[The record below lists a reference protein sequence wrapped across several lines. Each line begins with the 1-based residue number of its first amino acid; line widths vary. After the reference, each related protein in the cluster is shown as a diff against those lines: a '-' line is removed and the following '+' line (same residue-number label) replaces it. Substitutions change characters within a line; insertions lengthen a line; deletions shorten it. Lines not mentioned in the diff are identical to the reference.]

1 MPAHE
6 SALVPLSRAQH
17 GIWLAQQ
24 LDPTSSA
31 YNLAQYTDIR
41 GPLTLSVLDRAVRR
55 LVAEVET
62 AHVRL
67 RPDGVSALQVR
78 HDGPSRPLDSVDL
91 SGERLPR
98 EAAEHWMREAVEQ
111 PVDLL
116 AGPLFRTAVLRLAPD
131 WHFLYVGG
139 HHIMTDGFSG
149 SLVSAR
155 IAELYTALEGGEEP
169 AAHSFGTLAQLLE
182 QDAAYQA
189 SERFEEDRAYWL
201 AHLSDLPRPAALSG
215 RPTGSV
221 YAGGAGGGGGGGGA
235 TRRTGRIGA
244 AQTAAVRA
252 AARQARTALPAL
264 AVAAV
269 AAYTQ
274 RMTGESSVVLGLPV
288 TARSNAVLRG
298 IPGMVSNI
306 VPLRLEVGADLRWSD
321 LAQQASAEM
330 KRALRH
336 QRYLHQDMRADLAR
350 VEGLARIDGLARA
363 ESLFA
368 TQVNVLPAGSGL
380 RFGAATGTQ
389 IYLAGPVDD
398 LSVVL
403 QDHGSE
409 GLMLEVEANASRYLA
424 DEVAGHQ
431 QRLSAFLCAAAA
443 DLDRR
448 VGRTELLTP
457 AERRWVLV
465 QGRAT
470 AHREDP
476 TATTLTERFAAQ
488 VARTPDATALS
499 ADGARYSYRELDL
512 RANQLAHR
520 LLALGVTAE
529 TPVVLLQERTPDLV
543 VSMLAVVKAGGVYL
557 PLDTRHPVQRLRTTA
572 HDGGALLVLCD
583 AATLELAE
591 QLELPAVAVDAPRT
605 WQDTPATDPAVTCGP
620 AQLAYVM
627 YTSGSTGT
635 PKGVAISHE
644 DILGLA
650 LDQVWDGQAHRR
662 VLFHSPA
669 AFDLATYEV
678 WVPLLNGGEVVV
690 APPGELDIPTLGA
703 VLARHRVTALWL
715 TAGLLRLVA
724 EEDPGCLAGLRELW
738 AGGDV
743 VPAQAVRRLREACPE
758 LVIVDGY
765 GPTEATTFITY
776 HRLATTDPVPDPM
789 PIGRPFQGM
798 RCYVLDEQ
806 LRPVPAGSVGE
817 LYAGGIGLARGYVR
831 HPGRTAERFVAD
843 PFVGEGS
850 RMYRTGDVV
859 RWNSGGELEFVGRSD
874 DQVKIRGF
882 RIEPGEIESAL
893 ADCPG
898 VGDVAVDIR
907 TGPRGDK
914 RIVAY
919 VVAQSAAGEG
929 DLAPLRAHAAATLPS
944 YMVPAAFVPLDALPL
959 TGNGKVDRR
968 ALPAPDFGALEVAG
982 QAPATETEATL
993 CALFAE
999 VLGLASVGAD
1009 TGFFELGGDSIMA
1022 IQLAGRARRA
1032 GLVFTPREVFDHRT
1046 PAALARVCRTERAE
1060 PAQER
1065 DPDAGVGPL
1074 PATPIVHRL
1083 RELGGPIDGYHQS
1096 VVLRSPAGLDEPTLH
1111 RAVQYLLDRHDALRL
1126 RLADRDGDWQLSV
1139 AERGEVS
1146 GKACVTRVDI
1156 EHAVDAESTEAA
1168 MADLVRAARDRA
1180 ARELAP
1186 QEGAL
1191 VRVVWLDRGPDLPG
1205 RLVLVLHHLCVDGV
1219 SWRILVPELLAAYHA
1234 ERAGTAPRLDPVG
1247 TPLKEWA
1254 EQLAAAADQPGTV
1267 AELAYWQQ
1275 TLDGDDPL
1283 LGRGRP
1289 DPERD
1294 VVATEARLTR
1304 TLAPELVEPLL
1315 TGVPAAFHTGTT
1327 EVLLAGLALA
1337 VTDWRQRHGRPDGPI
1352 RVDLEGHGREG
1363 ERYGADLTR
1372 TVGWFTALYPVR
1384 LVADAT
1390 QTAGAWAAGPA
1401 AGALIKRVKEQLRAV
1416 PGHGLGYG
1424 LLRHLNPRT
1433 GPLLAAAP
1441 APQICFNY
1449 LGRTAGLG
1457 SATEGHTPG
1466 GRTPEADWSIAVE
1479 DGAFAGGGD
1488 PTMPLGHLLE
1498 IDAVAQETPHGTEL
1512 SVSWRWPGAL
1522 LEEREVQDLA
1532 DTWQRALEVLV
1543 RHGQSPQAG
1552 GRTPSDLALV
1562 ELAQEEIE
1570 GFEADF
1576 AAEAAWDESDEDAWG
1591 TGR

>member
-24 LDPTSSA
+24 LDPTSNA
-31 YNLAQYTDIR
+31 YNLAQFTDIR
-41 GPLTLSVLDRAVRR
+41 GPLALPVLDRAVRR
-55 LVAEVET
+55 LVGEVET

-67 RPDGVSALQVR
+67 RPDGASALQLLQPN
-78 HDGPSRPLDSVDL
+78 GPGRPLEVVDL
-91 SGERLPR
+91 SGDRLPR
-98 EAAEHWMREAVEQ
+98 EAAERWMREAVER

-116 AGPLFRTAVLRLAPD
+116 AGPLFSTAVLRLAPD

-139 HHIMTDGFSG
+139 HHIITDGFSG

-155 IAELYTALEGGEEP
+155 IAELYTALEREEEP
-169 AAHSFGTLAQLLE
+169 AAHSFGTLTQLLE
-182 QDAAYQA
+182 QDAAYRA
-189 SERFEEDRAYWL
+189 SERFAQDRAYWQE
-201 AHLSDLPRPAALSG
+201 HLRDLPRPATLSG
-215 RPTGSV
+215 RPAGSIH
-221 YAGGAGGGGGGGGA
+221 AGAAAGA

-252 AARQARTALPAL
+252 AARRAGTALPVL

-306 VPLRLEVGADLRWSD
+306 VPLRLEVDARMRWTD
-321 LAQQASAEM
+321 LAQQAAAEM
-330 KRALRH
+330 KQALRH
-336 QRYLHQDMRADLAR
+336 QRYLHQDMRADLGR
-350 VEGLARIDGLARA
+350 TEG
-363 ESLFA
+363 LFA
-368 TQVNVLPAGSGL
+368 TQVNLLPAGSGL

-403 QDHGSE
+403 QDHGTE
-409 GLMLEVEANASRYLA
+409 GLMLEVEADASRYPA
-424 DEVAGHQ
+424 DEVAGHR
-431 QRLSAFLCAAAA
+431 QRLSAFLCTAAA
-443 DLDRR
+443 DPERT
-448 VGRTELLTP
+448 VGHTELLTQ

-470 AHREDP
+470 PHREDP

-488 VARTPDATALS
+488 VARTPQATALS
-499 ADGARYSYRELDL
+499 ADGVRYSYRELDR
-512 RANQLAHR
+512 RADQLAHR
-520 LLALGVTAE
+520 LLASGVLTE

-557 PLDTRHPVQRLRTTA
+557 PLDTRHPVQRLRATA
-572 HDGGALLVLCD
+572 SDSGALLVLCD
-583 AATLELAE
+583 AATSELAG
-591 QLELPAVAVDAPRT
+591 QLELPAIAVDAPGT
-605 WQDTPATDPAVTCGP
+605 WQDLPVTATAVTCRP

-635 PKGVAISHE
+635 PKGVAITHE

-650 LDQVWDGQAHRR
+650 LDNVWDGEAHRR

-724 EEDPGCLAGLRELW
+724 EEDPGCLASLKELW

-743 VPAQAVRRLREACPE
+743 VPAQAVRRLRAACPG

-776 HRLATTDPVPDPM
+776 HRPAMTDPVPDPI

-798 RCYVLDEQ
+798 RCYVLDEG

-843 PFVGEGS
+843 PFAGDGS
-850 RMYRTGDVV
+850 RMYRTGDLV
-859 RWNSGGELEFVGRSD
+859 RWNGAGELEFVGRCD

-893 ADCPG
+893 AKGPG
-898 VGDVAVDIR
+898 VGQVAVDIR
-907 TGPRGDK
+907 TAPRGDK

-919 VVAQSAAGEG
+919 LVAQTAGPEV
-929 DLAPLRAHAAATLPS
+929 DLAQVRAHAAAALPS
-944 YMVPAAFVPLDALPL
+944 YMVPAAFVRLDALPL

-968 ALPAPDFGALEVAG
+968 ALPAPDFGAPGATG
-982 QAPATETEATL
+982 QAAPAGATEATL

-1009 TGFFELGGDSIMA
+1009 AGFFELGGDSIMA

-1046 PAALARVCRTERAE
+1046 PAALARVCRTEQAE

-1065 DPDAGVGPL
+1065 DPDAGVGPV

-1083 RELGGPIDGYHQS
+1083 RALGGPIDGYHQS

-1111 RAVQYLLDRHDALRL
+1111 RAVQHLLDRHDALRL
-1126 RLADRDGDWQLSV
+1126 RLADRDGSWQLSV
-1139 AERGEVS
+1139 APRGEVS
-1146 GKACVTRVDI
+1146 GKACVTRIDV
-1156 EHAVDAESTEAA
+1156 EHVGGGEPGEPGEPGEHSEHGEVA
-1168 MADLVRAARDRA
+1168 MAALVREARLAA

-1186 QEGAL
+1186 QEGTL

-1219 SWRILVPELLAAYHA
+1219 SWRILVPELVAAYHA
-1234 ERAGTAPRLDPVG
+1234 ESTGAVPRPDPVG

-1254 EQLAAAADQPGTV
+1254 EQLVAAAHESETV

-1275 TLDGDDPL
+1275 VQAGDEPL

-1289 DPERD
+1289 DPARD

-1315 TGVPAAFHTGTT
+1315 TTVPAAFYTGTT

-1337 VTDWRQRHGRPDGPI
+1337 VTDWRERRDRTDGPV
-1352 RVDLEGHGREG
+1352 RVDLEGHGRAG
-1363 ERYGADLTR
+1363 ERFGADLTR
-1372 TVGWFTALYPVR
+1372 TVGWFTAVHPVQ
-1384 LVADAT
+1384 LVAGAA
-1390 QTAGAWAAGPA
+1390 QTADAWAAGPA
-1401 AGALIKRVKEQLRAV
+1401 AGTLIKQVKEQLRAV
-1416 PGHGLGYG
+1416 PGQGLGHG

-1433 GPLLAAAP
+1433 APLLAAVP

-1457 SATEGHTPG
+1457 RTPEGPD
-1466 GRTPEADWSIAVE
+1466 GRLPEADWSPAVE

-1488 PTMPLGHLLE
+1488 PLMPLGHLLE
-1498 IDAVAQETPHGTEL
+1498 IDAVAQQGPHGDEL
-1512 SVSWRWPGAL
+1512 SVSWRWASGL
-1522 LEEREVQDLA
+1522 LDEHEVADLA
-1532 DTWQRALEVLV
+1532 DTWQRALQVLV

-1552 GRTPSDLALV
+1552 GHTPSDLALI
-1562 ELAQEEIE
+1562 EMAQEEIE

-1576 AAEAAWDESDEDAWG
+1576 AAEGDEDGDAWG

>member
-55 LVAEVET
+55 LVGEVET

-67 RPDGVSALQVR
+67 RPDGVSALQVP

-98 EAAEHWMREAVEQ
+98 EAAERWMREAVER

-116 AGPLFRTAVLRLAPD
+116 AGPLFCTAVLRLAPD

-139 HHIMTDGFSG
+139 HHIITDGFSG

-155 IAELYTALEGGEEP
+155 IAELYTALERGEQP
-169 AAHSFGTLAQLLE
+169 AAHSFGTLTQLLE
-182 QDAAYQA
+182 QDAAYRA
-189 SERFEEDRAYWL
+189 SERFEEDRAYWQ
-201 AHLSDLPRPAALSG
+201 AHLSDLPRPVALSG
-215 RPTGSV
+215 RPTGSMLMS
-221 YAGGAGGGGGGGGA
+221 GAAGA

-244 AQTAAVRA
+244 AQTAAVHA
-252 AARQARTALPAL
+252 AARRAGTALPAL

-269 AAYTQ
+269 AAYIQ

-298 IPGMVSNI
+298 TPGMVSNI
-306 VPLRLEVGADLRWSD
+306 VPLRLEVGADLRWTE
-321 LAQQASAEM
+321 LVRAASAEM

-336 QRYLHQDMRADLAR
+336 QRYLHQDMRAELDIRDELGR
-350 VEGLARIDGLARA
+350 TEG
-363 ESLFA
+363 LFA
-368 TQVNVLPAGSGL
+368 TQVNILPAGSGL

-403 QDHGSE
+403 QDHGTE
-409 GLMLEVEANASRYLA
+409 GLMLEVEANASRYPA
-424 DEVAGHQ
+424 AEVAGHQ
-431 QRLSAFLCAAAA
+431 QRLAAFLCAAAA
-443 DLDRR
+443 DPERT

-470 AHREDP
+470 SHREDP

-499 ADGARYSYRELDL
+499 SDGIRYSYRELDL
-512 RANQLAHR
+512 RANRLAHR
-520 LLALGVTAE
+520 LLASGVAAE

-543 VSMLAVVKAGGVYL
+543 VSMLAVIKAGGVYL

-572 HDGGALLVLCD
+572 RDSGALLVLCD
-583 AATLELAE
+583 AGTLELAE
-591 QLELPAVAVDAPRT
+591 QLELPVVAVDAPRT
-605 WQDTPATDPAVTCGP
+605 WQDAPATEPAVTCRP

-650 LDQVWDGQAHRR
+650 LDAVWDGEAHRR

-678 WVPLLNGGEVVV
+678 WVPLLNGGQVVV

-703 VLARHRVTALWL
+703 ALARHRVTALWL

-743 VPAQAVRRLREACPE
+743 VPAATVRRLREACPA
-758 LVIVDGY
+758 LVVVDGY

-776 HRLATTDPVPDPM
+776 HRLAATDPVPDPV

-798 RCYVLDEQ
+798 RCYVLDER
-806 LRPVPAGSVGE
+806 LRPVPPGSVGE

-843 PFVGEGS
+843 PFAGGAAGAGGGA
-850 RMYRTGDVV
+850 RMYRTGDLV
-859 RWNSGGELEFVGRSD
+859 RWNGGGELEFVGRSD

-898 VGDVAVDIR
+898 VGQVAVDIR

-919 VVAQSAAGEG
+919 LVAQTPEQA
-929 DLAPLRAHAAATLPS
+929 LRAHAAATLPS
-944 YMVPAAFVPLDALPL
+944 YMVPAAFVRLDALPL

-982 QAPATETEATL
+982 QAPATATEASL
-993 CALFAE
+993 CALFAD

-1009 TGFFELGGDSIMA
+1009 GGFFELGGDSIMA
-1022 IQLAGRARRA
+1022 IQLAGRARSA
-1032 GLVFTPREVFDHRT
+1032 GLVFTPREVFEHGT
-1046 PAALARVCRTERAE
+1046 PAALARVCRTEQAE
-1060 PAQER
+1060 PARER
-1065 DPDAGVGPL
+1065 DPDAGIGPV
-1074 PATPIVHRL
+1074 PATPIVHHL
-1083 RELGGPIDGYHQS
+1083 RALGGPIDGYHQS

-1126 RLADRDGDWQLSV
+1126 RLGPGQALGPVRDGDWQLSV
-1139 AERGEVS
+1139 AQRGEVS
-1146 GKACVTRVDI
+1146 GKACVSRVDV
-1156 EHAVDAESTEAA
+1156 EGSGAA
-1168 MADLVRAARDRA
+1168 TADLVREARLRA

-1186 QEGAL
+1186 QDGAL

-1219 SWRILVPELLAAYHA
+1219 SWRILVPELVAAYQA
-1234 ERAGTAPRLDPVG
+1234 ESAGAAPRLDPVG

-1275 TLDGDDPL
+1275 ESAGDEPL

-1289 DPERD
+1289 DPARD

-1304 TLAPELVEPLL
+1304 TLAPELAEPLL
-1315 TGVPAAFHTGTT
+1315 TTVPAAFYTGTT

-1337 VTDWRQRHGRPDGPI
+1337 VTDWRERHGRPDGPV
-1352 RVDLEGHGREG
+1352 RVDLEGHGRQG

-1384 LVADAT
+1384 LVTGAA

-1441 APQICFNY
+1441 TPQICFNY
-1449 LGRTAGLG
+1449 LGRT
-1457 SATEGHTPG
+1457 SQM
-1466 GRTPEADWSIAVE
+1466 EADWSVAVE
-1479 DGAFAGGGD
+1479 DGALAGGGD
-1488 PTMPLGHLLE
+1488 PLMPLGHLLE
-1498 IDAVAQETPHGTEL
+1498 IDAVAQEGPHGSEL
-1512 SVSWRWPGAL
+1512 SVSWRWPRAL
-1522 LEEREVQDLA
+1522 LEEHEVADLA

-1543 RHGQSPQAG
+1543 RHGQSPRAG
-1552 GRTPSDLALV
+1552 GHTPSDLALV

-1576 AAEAAWDESDEDAWG
+1576 AADAARGDEWDQDGDEDAWG